1 MNIRVGLGFDVH
13 QFEDGNEII
22 LGGISIPF
30 NKKLKGHSDA
40 DVLLHSIADALLGA
54 LALGDIGTH
63 FPDTDKAYKNADSG
77 LLLKQVYQLVN
88 DKGYQLGNVDATVVA
103 ELPKLNPHMDS
114 IRSKIADLLNC
125 SKEQISVKATTN
137 EKMGFIGRE
146 EGLSVH
152 SVVLIE
158 RIAL

>member
-1 MNIRVGLGFDVH
+1 MTIRVGLGFDVH
-13 QFEDGNEII
+13 QFEEGNEII

-114 IRSKIADLLNC
+114 IRNKIADLLNC

>member
-63 FPDTDKAYKNADSG
+63 FPDSDEAYKNADSG
-77 LLLKQVYQLVN
+77 QLLKQVYQLVN
-88 DKGYQLGNVDATVVA
+88 NKGYQLGNVDATVVA

-114 IRSKIADLLNC
+114 IRKKIADLLNC
-125 SKEQISVKATTN
+125 SIEQISVKATTN
-137 EKMGFIGRE
+137 EKLGFIGRE